1 MKTWLKTT
9 LITGVLCC
17 AVGAVL
23 TAAGMLTG
31 GKQYVQ
37 AADINTLRGD
47 ARKTDSDSLAVLNK
61 QKISGV
67 QALDLALDN
76 LDLKIVPS
84 DDDCCYLSYRIAATG
99 GEAPLTYTVQDGTLH
114 LKEND
119 AVQPQVHIDVDFLT
133 DFLTLGRLPEDDD
146 NAQTVILSVPK
157 SQLKQLDIRSSYGDI
172 SMRGIS
178 AARGSIRCEN
188 GGIELEHCQLSNVK
202 LNNDYGDVE
211 MDHCTVD
218 TADISLSNGEFDAES
233 TVFSGKNTLTND
245 YGDISMDHCTVDTAA
260 VQLSN
265 GSFDAQ
271 ETAFSGENSITSSY
285 GDVSVS
291 DTLANLQALTI
302 QASTAYGEISVPD
315 GLRAQIR
322 QTTDDDLTDYCHSGT
337 GGSLRVQADNGNIE
351 LSDD

>member
-1 MKTWLKTT
+1 MKTWLKTA
-9 LITGVLCC
+9 LISGVLCC
-17 AVGAVL
+17 AVGAVF

-47 ARKTDSDSLAVLNK
+47 ARKADSDSLAVLDK

-67 QALDLALDN
+67 QALNLSLDN

-84 DDDCCYLSYRIAATG
+84 DDDCCYLSYRIAANK
-99 GEAPLTYTVQDGTLH
+99 GEKPLTYTVQNGTLH

-146 NAQTVILSVPK
+146 TQTVILSVPK

-178 AARGSIRCEN
+178 AARGSIRCDN
-188 GGIELEHCQLSNVK
+188 GDISLKNCQLSQFT
-202 LNNDYGDVE
+202 LNNDYGDIDLE
-211 MDHCTVD
+211 RCT
-218 TADISLSNGEFDAES
+218 L
-233 TVFSGKNTLTND
+233 
-245 YGDISMDHCTVDTAA
+245 DTAA

-265 GSFDAQ
+265 GGFDAQ

-315 GLRAQIR
+315 ELRAQIR
-322 QTTDDDLTDYCHSGT
+322 QSTDDELTDYCHSGT
-337 GGSLRVQADNGNIE
+337 GGSLRVQADNGDIE

>member
-1 MKTWLKTT
+1 MKTWLKTA
-9 LITGVLCC
+9 LLSGVLCC
-17 AVGAVL
+17 AVGTVL

-84 DDDCCYLSYRIAATG
+84 DDDCCYLSYRIAATD
-99 GEAPLTYTVQDGTLH
+99 GEAPLTYTVQNGTLH

-133 DFLTLGRLPEDDD
+133 DFLTFGRLPEDDND
-146 NAQTVILSVPK
+146 AQTVILSVPK

-178 AARGSIRCEN
+178 AARGSIHCDN
-188 GGIELEHCQLSNVK
+188 GDISLNNCQLSQLT
-202 LNNDYGDVE
+202 LNNDYGDIDLE
-211 MDHCTVD
+211 RCT
-218 TADISLSNGEFDAES
+218 L
-233 TVFSGKNTLTND
+233 
-245 YGDISMDHCTVDTAA
+245 DTAA

-265 GSFDAQ
+265 GGFDAQ

-337 GGSLRVQADNGNIE
+337 GGSLRVQADNGDIE

>member
-1 MKTWLKTT
+1 MKTWLKTA
-9 LITGVLCC
+9 LLSGVLCC
-17 AVGAVL
+17 AVGTVL

-99 GEAPLTYTVQDGTLH
+99 GEAPLTYTVQNGTLH

-133 DFLTLGRLPEDDD
+133 DFLTFGRLPEDDD
-146 NAQTVILSVPK
+146 TQTVILSVPK
-157 SQLKQLDIRSSYGDI
+157 FQLKQLDIRSSYGDI

-178 AARGSIRCEN
+178 AARGSIRCDN
-188 GGIELEHCQLSNVK
+188 GDISLNNCRLSQLT
-202 LNNDYGDVE
+202 LNNDYGDIDLE
-211 MDHCTVD
+211 RCT
-218 TADISLSNGEFDAES
+218 L
-233 TVFSGKNTLTND
+233 
-245 YGDISMDHCTVDTAA
+245 DTAA

-265 GSFDAQ
+265 GGFDAQ

-322 QTTDDDLTDYCHSGT
+322 QTTDDELTDYCHSGT
-337 GGSLRVQADNGNIE
+337 GGSLRVQADNGDIE

>member
-1 MKTWLKTT
+1 MKTWLKTA
-9 LITGVLCC
+9 LISGVLCC

-23 TAAGMLTG
+23 AAAGMLTG

-47 ARKTDSDSLAVLNK
+47 ARKADSDSLAVLDK

-67 QALDLALDN
+67 QALNLSLDN

-99 GEAPLTYTVQDGTLH
+99 GEAPLTYTVQNGTLH

-146 NAQTVILSVPK
+146 TQTVILSVPK

-178 AARGSIRCEN
+178 AASGSIRCDN
-188 GGIELEHCQLSNVK
+188 GDISLKNCQLSQFT
-202 LNNDYGDVE
+202 LNNDYGDIDLE
-211 MDHCTVD
+211 RC
-218 TADISLSNGEFDAES
+218 AL
-233 TVFSGKNTLTND
+233 
-245 YGDISMDHCTVDTAA
+245 DTAA

-265 GSFDAQ
+265 GGFDAQ

-322 QTTDDDLTDYCHSGT
+322 QTTDDELTDYCHSGT
-337 GGSLRVQADNGNIE
+337 GGSLRVQADNGDIE

>member
-1 MKTWLKTT
+1 MKTWLKTA
-9 LITGVLCC
+9 LLSGVLCC
-17 AVGAVL
+17 AVGTVL
-23 TAAGMLTG
+23 TATGMLTG

-84 DDDCCYLSYRIAATG
+84 DDDCCYLSYRIAATD

-146 NAQTVILSVPK
+146 TQTVILSVPK
-157 SQLKQLDIRSSYGDI
+157 SQLKQLDICSSYGDI
-172 SMRGIS
+172 SMCGIS
-178 AARGSIRCEN
+178 AARGSIRCDN
-188 GGIELEHCQLSNVK
+188 GDISLNNCQLSQLT
-202 LNNDYGDVE
+202 LNNDYGDIDLE
-211 MDHCTVD
+211 RCT
-218 TADISLSNGEFDAES
+218 L
-233 TVFSGKNTLTND
+233 
-245 YGDISMDHCTVDTAA
+245 DTAA

-265 GSFDAQ
+265 GGFDAQ

-302 QASTAYGEISVPD
+302 QASTTYGEISVPD

-322 QTTDDDLTDYCHSGT
+322 QTTDDELTDYCHSGT
-337 GGSLRVQADNGNIE
+337 GGSLRVQADNGDIE

>member
-1 MKTWLKTT
+1 MKTWLKTA
-9 LITGVLCC
+9 LLSGVLCC
-17 AVGAVL
+17 VVGTVL

-47 ARKTDSDSLAVLNK
+47 ARKADSDSLAVLDK
-61 QKISGV
+61 QKISNV
-67 QALDLALDN
+67 QALDLALDT

-99 GEAPLTYTVQDGTLH
+99 GEAPLTYTVQDGTLQ

-146 NAQTVILSVPK
+146 TQTVILSVPK
-157 SQLKQLDIRSSYGDI
+157 SQLKQLRIRVSYGDI
-172 SMRGIS
+172 SMRGIA
-178 AARGSIRCEN
+178 AARGLIHCDN
-188 GGIELEHCQLSNVK
+188 GDISLNNCQLSQLT
-202 LNNDYGDVE
+202 LNNDYGDIDLE
-211 MDHCTVD
+211 RCT
-218 TADISLSNGEFDAES
+218 L
-233 TVFSGKNTLTND
+233 
-245 YGDISMDHCTVDTAA
+245 DTAA

-265 GSFDAQ
+265 GGFDAQ

-322 QTTDDDLTDYCHSGT
+322 QTTDDELTDYCHNGT
-337 GGSLRVQADNGNIE
+337 SGSLRVQVDNGDIE

>member
-1 MKTWLKTT
+1 MKTWLKTA
-9 LITGVLCC
+9 LLSGVLCC
-17 AVGAVL
+17 VVGTVL

-47 ARKTDSDSLAVLNK
+47 ARKTDSDSLAVLDK
-61 QKISGV
+61 QKISNV

-84 DDDCCYLSYRIAATG
+84 DDDCCYLSYRIAATD
-99 GEAPLTYTVQDGTLH
+99 GEAPLTYTVQNGTLH

-133 DFLTLGRLPEDDD
+133 DFLTFGRLPEDDND
-146 NAQTVILSVPK
+146 AQTVILSVPK

-178 AARGSIRCEN
+178 AARGSIHCDN
-188 GGIELEHCQLSNVK
+188 GDISLNNSQLSQLT
-202 LNNDYGDVE
+202 LNNDYGDIDLE
-211 MDHCTVD
+211 RCT
-218 TADISLSNGEFDAES
+218 L
-233 TVFSGKNTLTND
+233 
-245 YGDISMDHCTVDTAA
+245 DTAA

-265 GSFDAQ
+265 GGFDAQ
-271 ETAFSGENSITSSY
+271 KTAFSGENSITSSY

-322 QTTDDDLTDYCHSGT
+322 QTTDDELTDYCHSGT
-337 GGSLRVQADNGNIE
+337 GGSLRVQADNGDIE

>member
-1 MKTWLKTT
+1 MKTWLKTA
-9 LITGVLCC
+9 LLSGVLCC
-17 AVGAVL
+17 AVGTVF

-99 GEAPLTYTVQDGTLH
+99 GEAPLTYTVQNGTLH

-133 DFLTLGRLPEDDD
+133 DFLTFGRLPEDDND
-146 NAQTVILSVPK
+146 AQTVILSVPK
-157 SQLKQLDIRSSYGDI
+157 SQLKQLDICSSYGDI

-178 AARGSIRCEN
+178 AARGSIHCDN
-188 GGIELEHCQLSNVK
+188 GDISLNNCQLSQLT
-202 LNNDYGDVE
+202 LNNDYGDIDLE
-211 MDHCTVD
+211 RCT
-218 TADISLSNGEFDAES
+218 L
-233 TVFSGKNTLTND
+233 
-245 YGDISMDHCTVDTAA
+245 DTAA

-265 GSFDAQ
+265 GGFDAQ

-302 QASTAYGEISVPD
+302 QASTTYGEISVPD

-322 QTTDDDLTDYCHSGT
+322 QTTDDELTDYCHSGT
-337 GGSLRVQADNGNIE
+337 GGSLRVQADNGDIE

>member
-1 MKTWLKTT
+1 MKTWLKTA
-9 LITGVLCC
+9 LLSGVLCC

-23 TAAGMLTG
+23 TAAGMLTD

-84 DDDCCYLSYRIAATG
+84 DDACCYLSYRIAATD
-99 GEAPLTYTVQDGTLH
+99 GEAPLTYTVQNGTLH

-133 DFLTLGRLPEDDD
+133 DFLTFGRLPEDDND
-146 NAQTVILSVPK
+146 AQTVILSVPK

-178 AARGSIRCEN
+178 AARGSIRCDN
-188 GGIELEHCQLSNVK
+188 GDISLNNCQLSQLT
-202 LNNDYGDVE
+202 LNNDYGDIDLE
-211 MDHCTVD
+211 RCT
-218 TADISLSNGEFDAES
+218 L
-233 TVFSGKNTLTND
+233 
-245 YGDISMDHCTVDTAA
+245 DTAA

-265 GSFDAQ
+265 GGFDAQ

-302 QASTAYGEISVPD
+302 QASTTYGEISVPD

-322 QTTDDDLTDYCHSGT
+322 QTTDDELTDYCHSGT
-337 GGSLRVQADNGNIE
+337 GGSLRVQADNGDIE

>member
-1 MKTWLKTT
+1 MKTWLKTA
-9 LITGVLCC
+9 LLSGVLCC
-17 AVGAVL
+17 AVGTVL
-23 TAAGMLTG
+23 TAAGILTG

-47 ARKTDSDSLAVLNK
+47 ARKADSDSLAVLNK

-99 GEAPLTYTVQDGTLH
+99 GEAPLTYTVQNGTLH

-133 DFLTLGRLPEDDD
+133 DFLTFGRLPEDDD
-146 NAQTVILSVPK
+146 TQTVILSVPK

-178 AARGSIRCEN
+178 AASGSIRCDN
-188 GGIELEHCQLSNVK
+188 GDISLKNCQLSQFT
-202 LNNDYGDVE
+202 LNNDYGDIDLE
-211 MDHCTVD
+211 RCT
-218 TADISLSNGEFDAES
+218 L
-233 TVFSGKNTLTND
+233 
-245 YGDISMDHCTVDTAA
+245 DTAA

-265 GSFDAQ
+265 GGFDAQ

-315 GLRAQIR
+315 ELRAQIR
-322 QTTDDDLTDYCHSGT
+322 QSTDDDLTDYCHSGT
-337 GGSLRVQADNGNIE
+337 GGSLRVQADNGDIE

>member
-84 DDDCCYLSYRIAATG
+84 ADDSCYLSYRIAATG

-157 SQLKQLDIRSSYGDI
+157 SQLKQLRIHVSYGDI

-188 GGIELEHCQLSNVK
+188 GDISLKNCQLSQFT
-202 LNNDYGDVE
+202 LNNDYGDIDLE
-211 MDHCTVD
+211 RCTLD
-218 TADISLSNGEFDAES
+218 TADISLYNGE
-233 TVFSGKNTLTND
+233 
-245 YGDISMDHCTVDTAA
+245 
-260 VQLSN
+260 
-265 GSFDAQ
+265 FDAQ
-271 ETAFSGENSITSSY
+271 ETAFSGEYSITSSY
-285 GDVSVS
+285 GDISVS

-322 QTTDDDLTDYCHSGT
+322 QTTDDELTDYCHSGT
-337 GGSLRVQADNGNIE
+337 GGSLRVQADDGDIE

>member
-1 MKTWLKTT
+1 MKTWLKTA
-9 LITGVLCC
+9 LLSGVLCC
-17 AVGAVL
+17 AVGTVL

-84 DDDCCYLSYRIAATG
+84 DDACCYLSYRIAATD
-99 GEAPLTYTVQDGTLH
+99 GEAPLTYTVQNGTLH

-133 DFLTLGRLPEDDD
+133 DFLTLGRLPEDDND
-146 NAQTVILSVPK
+146 AQTVILSVPK
-157 SQLKQLDIRSSYGDI
+157 SQLKQLRIHVSYGDI

-178 AARGSIRCEN
+178 AARGSIRCDN
-188 GGIELEHCQLSNVK
+188 GDISLNNCQLSQFT
-202 LNNDYGDVE
+202 LNNDYGDIDLE
-211 MDHCTVD
+211 RCT
-218 TADISLSNGEFDAES
+218 L
-233 TVFSGKNTLTND
+233 
-245 YGDISMDHCTVDTAA
+245 DTAA

-265 GSFDAQ
+265 GGFDAQ

-302 QASTAYGEISVPD
+302 QASTTYGEISVPD

-322 QTTDDDLTDYCHSGT
+322 QTTDDELTDYCHSGT
-337 GGSLRVQADNGNIE
+337 GGSLRVQTDNGDIE

>member
-1 MKTWLKTT
+1 MKTWLKTA
-9 LITGVLCC
+9 LLSGVLCC
-17 AVGAVL
+17 AVGTVL
-23 TAAGMLTG
+23 TAAGILTG

-47 ARKTDSDSLAVLNK
+47 ARKADSDSLAVLNK

-99 GEAPLTYTVQDGTLH
+99 GEAPLTYTVQNGTLH

-133 DFLTLGRLPEDDD
+133 DFLTFGRLPEDDD
-146 NAQTVILSVPK
+146 TQTVILSVPK

-178 AARGSIRCEN
+178 AASGSIRCDN
-188 GGIELEHCQLSNVK
+188 GDISLKNCQLSQFT
-202 LNNDYGDVE
+202 LNNDYGDIDLE
-211 MDHCTVD
+211 RCT
-218 TADISLSNGEFDAES
+218 L
-233 TVFSGKNTLTND
+233 
-245 YGDISMDHCTVDTAA
+245 DTAA

-265 GSFDAQ
+265 GGFDAQ

-315 GLRAQIR
+315 ELRAQIR
-322 QTTDDDLTDYCHSGT
+322 QSTDDDLTD
-337 GGSLRVQADNGNIE
+337 
-351 LSDD
+351 

>member
-84 DDDCCYLSYRIAATG
+84 ADDSCYLSYRIAATG

-146 NAQTVILSVPK
+146 TQTVILSVPK

-178 AARGSIRCEN
+178 AARGSICCEN
-188 GGIELEHCQLSNVK
+188 GDISLKNCRLSQLT
-202 LNNDYGDVE
+202 LNNDYGDIDLE
-211 MDHCTVD
+211 RCT
-218 TADISLSNGEFDAES
+218 L
-233 TVFSGKNTLTND
+233 
-245 YGDISMDHCTVDTAA
+245 DTAA

>member
-1 MKTWLKTT
+1 MKTWLKTA
-9 LITGVLCC
+9 LLSGVLCC
-17 AVGAVL
+17 AVGTVL

-84 DDDCCYLSYRIAATG
+84 DDACCYLSYRIAATD
-99 GEAPLTYTVQDGTLH
+99 GEAPLTYTVQNGTLH

-133 DFLTLGRLPEDDD
+133 DFLTFGRLPEDDND
-146 NAQTVILSVPK
+146 AQTVILSVPK
-157 SQLKQLDIRSSYGDI
+157 SQLKQLRIHVSYGDI

-188 GGIELEHCQLSNVK
+188 GDISLNNCQLSQLT
-202 LNNDYGDVE
+202 LNNDYGDIDLE
-211 MDHCTVD
+211 RCT
-218 TADISLSNGEFDAES
+218 L
-233 TVFSGKNTLTND
+233 
-245 YGDISMDHCTVDTAA
+245 DTAA

-265 GSFDAQ
+265 GGFDAQ

-302 QASTAYGEISVPD
+302 QASTTYGEISVPD

-337 GGSLRVQADNGNIE
+337 GGSLRVQADNGDIE

>member
-1 MKTWLKTT
+1 MKTWLKTA
-9 LITGVLCC
+9 LISGVLCC

-23 TAAGMLTG
+23 AAAGMLTG

-47 ARKTDSDSLAVLNK
+47 ARRADSDSLAVLDK
-61 QKISGV
+61 QKISGI

-84 DDDCCYLSYRIAATG
+84 DDNCCYLSYRIAATG
-99 GEAPLTYTVQDGTLH
+99 GEAPLTYTVQNGTLH

-146 NAQTVILSVPK
+146 TQTVILSVPK
-157 SQLKQLDIRSSYGDI
+157 SQLKQLDICSSYGDI

-178 AARGSIRCEN
+178 AASGSIRCDN
-188 GGIELEHCQLSNVK
+188 GDISLKNCQLSQFT
-202 LNNDYGDVE
+202 LNNDYGDIDLE
-211 MDHCTVD
+211 RCT
-218 TADISLSNGEFDAES
+218 L
-233 TVFSGKNTLTND
+233 
-245 YGDISMDHCTVDTAA
+245 DTAA

-265 GSFDAQ
+265 GEFDAQ

-322 QTTDDDLTDYCHSGT
+322 QSTDDDLTDYCHSGT
-337 GGSLRVQADNGNIE
+337 GGSLRVQADNGDIE

>member
-1 MKTWLKTT
+1 MKTWLKTA
-9 LITGVLCC
+9 LLSGVLCC
-17 AVGAVL
+17 AVGTVL

-84 DDDCCYLSYRIAATG
+84 DDDCCYLSYRIAATD
-99 GEAPLTYTVQDGTLH
+99 GETPLTYTVQNGTLH

-133 DFLTLGRLPEDDD
+133 DFLTFGRLPEDDND
-146 NAQTVILSVPK
+146 AQTVILSVSK

-178 AARGSIRCEN
+178 AARGSIHCDN
-188 GGIELEHCQLSNVK
+188 GDISLNNCQLSQLT
-202 LNNDYGDVE
+202 LNNDYGDIDLE
-211 MDHCTVD
+211 RCT
-218 TADISLSNGEFDAES
+218 L
-233 TVFSGKNTLTND
+233 
-245 YGDISMDHCTVDTAA
+245 DTAA

-265 GSFDAQ
+265 GGFDAQ

-337 GGSLRVQADNGNIE
+337 GGSLRVQADNGDIE

>member
-1 MKTWLKTT
+1 MKTWLKTA
-9 LITGVLCC
+9 LLSGVLCC

-133 DFLTLGRLPEDDD
+133 DFLTFGRLPEDDND
-146 NAQTVILSVPK
+146 AQTVILSVPK

-178 AARGSIRCEN
+178 AARGSIHCDN
-188 GGIELEHCQLSNVK
+188 GDISLNNCQLSQFT
-202 LNNDYGDVE
+202 LNNDYGDIDLE
-211 MDHCTVD
+211 RCT
-218 TADISLSNGEFDAES
+218 L
-233 TVFSGKNTLTND
+233 
-245 YGDISMDHCTVDTAA
+245 DTAA

-265 GSFDAQ
+265 GGFDAQ

-302 QASTAYGEISVPD
+302 QASTTYGEISVPD

-322 QTTDDDLTDYCHSGT
+322 QTTDDELTDYCHSGT
-337 GGSLRVQADNGNIE
+337 GGSLRVQADNGDIE

>member
-1 MKTWLKTT
+1 MKTWLKTA
-9 LITGVLCC
+9 LLSGVLCC
-17 AVGAVL
+17 AVGTVL

-61 QKISGV
+61 QKISNV

-99 GEAPLTYTVQDGTLH
+99 GEAPLTYTVQNGTLH

-133 DFLTLGRLPEDDD
+133 DFLTFGRLPEDDND
-146 NAQTVILSVPK
+146 AQTVILSVPK

-172 SMRGIS
+172 SMHGIS
-178 AARGSIRCEN
+178 AARGSIRCDN
-188 GGIELEHCQLSNVK
+188 GDISLNNCQLSQFT
-202 LNNDYGDVE
+202 LNNDYGDIDLE
-211 MDHCTVD
+211 RCT
-218 TADISLSNGEFDAES
+218 L
-233 TVFSGKNTLTND
+233 
-245 YGDISMDHCTVDTAA
+245 DTAA

-265 GSFDAQ
+265 GGFDAQ

-315 GLRAQIR
+315 ELRAQIR

-337 GGSLRVQADNGNIE
+337 GGSLRVQADNGDIE

>member
-1 MKTWLKTT
+1 MKTWLKTA
-9 LITGVLCC
+9 LLSGVLCC
-17 AVGAVL
+17 AVGTVL

-84 DDDCCYLSYRIAATG
+84 DDDCCYLSYRIAATD
-99 GEAPLTYTVQDGTLH
+99 GETPLTYTVQNGTLH

-133 DFLTLGRLPEDDD
+133 DFLTLGRLPEDDND
-146 NAQTVILSVPK
+146 AQTVILSVPK
-157 SQLKQLDIRSSYGDI
+157 SQLKQLDINSSYGDI

-178 AARGSIRCEN
+178 AARGSIHCDN
-188 GGIELEHCQLSNVK
+188 GDISLNNCQLSQLT
-202 LNNDYGDVE
+202 LNNDYGDIDLE
-211 MDHCTVD
+211 RCT
-218 TADISLSNGEFDAES
+218 L
-233 TVFSGKNTLTND
+233 
-245 YGDISMDHCTVDTAA
+245 DTAA

-265 GSFDAQ
+265 GGFDAQ

-337 GGSLRVQADNGNIE
+337 GGSLRVQADNGDIE

>member
-1 MKTWLKTT
+1 MKTWLKTA
-9 LITGVLCC
+9 LLSGVLCC
-17 AVGAVL
+17 AVGTVL

-84 DDDCCYLSYRIAATG
+84 DDDCCYLSYRIAATD
-99 GEAPLTYTVQDGTLH
+99 GETPLMYTVQNGTLH

-133 DFLTLGRLPEDDD
+133 DFLTFGRLPEDDND
-146 NAQTVILSVPK
+146 AQTVILSVPK

-178 AARGSIRCEN
+178 AARGSIHCDN
-188 GGIELEHCQLSNVK
+188 GDISLNNCQLSQLT
-202 LNNDYGDVE
+202 LNNDYGDI
-211 MDHCTVD
+211 DLDRCT
-218 TADISLSNGEFDAES
+218 L
-233 TVFSGKNTLTND
+233 
-245 YGDISMDHCTVDTAA
+245 DTAA

-265 GSFDAQ
+265 GGFDAQ

-337 GGSLRVQADNGNIE
+337 GGSLRVQADNGDIE

>member
-1 MKTWLKTT
+1 MKTWLKTA
-9 LITGVLCC
+9 LISGVLCC

-47 ARKTDSDSLAVLNK
+47 ARKADSDSLAVLDK

-67 QALDLALDN
+67 QAVDIALDN

-99 GEAPLTYTVQDGTLH
+99 GEAPLTYTVQNGTLH

-133 DFLTLGRLPEDDD
+133 DFLTLGRLPKDDD
-146 NAQTVILSVPK
+146 TQTVILSVPK

-178 AARGSIRCEN
+178 AASGSIRCDN
-188 GGIELEHCQLSNVK
+188 GDISLKNCQLSQFT
-202 LNNDYGDVE
+202 LNNDYGDIDLE
-211 MDHCTVD
+211 RC
-218 TADISLSNGEFDAES
+218 AL
-233 TVFSGKNTLTND
+233 
-245 YGDISMDHCTVDTAA
+245 DTAA

-265 GSFDAQ
+265 GGFDAQ
-271 ETAFSGENSITSSY
+271 KTAFSGENSITSSY

-315 GLRAQIR
+315 ELRAQIR
-322 QTTDDDLTDYCHSGT
+322 QTTDDELTDYCHSGT
-337 GGSLRVQADNGNIE
+337 GGSLRVQADNGDIE

>member
-1 MKTWLKTT
+1 MKTWLKTA
-9 LITGVLCC
+9 LISGVLCC

-47 ARKTDSDSLAVLNK
+47 ARKADSDSLAVLDK
-61 QKISGV
+61 QKISNV
-67 QALDLALDN
+67 QALDLALDT

-146 NAQTVILSVPK
+146 TQTVILSVPK
-157 SQLKQLDIRSSYGDI
+157 SQLKQLRIRVSYGDI
-172 SMRGIS
+172 SMRGIAAARGS
-178 AARGSIRCEN
+178 IHCDNGDISLNNCQLSQLTLNNDYGDISMRGIAAARGSIRCEN
-188 GGIELEHCQLSNVK
+188 GDISLKNCRLSQLT
-202 LNNDYGDVE
+202 LNNDYGDIDLE
-211 MDHCTVD
+211 RCT
-218 TADISLSNGEFDAES
+218 L
-233 TVFSGKNTLTND
+233 
-245 YGDISMDHCTVDTAA
+245 DTAA

-265 GSFDAQ
+265 GGFDAQ
-271 ETAFSGENSITSSY
+271 KTAFSGENSITSSY

-322 QTTDDDLTDYCHSGT
+322 QTTDDELTDYCHSGT
-337 GGSLRVQADNGNIE
+337 GGSLRVQADNGDIE

>member
-1 MKTWLKTT
+1 MKTWLKTA
-9 LITGVLCC
+9 LISGVLCC

-23 TAAGMLTG
+23 AAAGMLTG

-47 ARKTDSDSLAVLNK
+47 ARKADSDSLAVLDK
-61 QKISGV
+61 QKIPNV
-67 QALDLALDN
+67 QALNLALDN

-84 DDDCCYLSYRIAATG
+84 DDDCCYLSYRIAATS
-99 GEAPLTYTVQDGTLH
+99 GEAPLTYTVQNGTLH

-133 DFLTLGRLPEDDD
+133 DFLTFGRLPEDDD
-146 NAQTVILSVPK
+146 DTQTVILSVPK

-178 AARGSIRCEN
+178 AARGSMHCEN
-188 GGIELEHCQLSNVK
+188 GEISLKNCQLSQFT
-202 LNNDYGDVE
+202 LSNDYGDIDLE
-211 MDHCTVD
+211 RCTLD
-218 TADISLSNGEFDAES
+218 TADISLYNGE
-233 TVFSGKNTLTND
+233 
-245 YGDISMDHCTVDTAA
+245 
-260 VQLSN
+260 
-265 GSFDAQ
+265 FDAQ

-322 QTTDDDLTDYCHSGT
+322 QTTDDELTDYCHSGT
-337 GGSLRVQADNGNIE
+337 GGSLRVQADNGDIE

>member
-84 DDDCCYLSYRIAATG
+84 ADDSCYLSYRIAATG

-178 AARGSIRCEN
+178 AARGSIRCDN
-188 GGIELEHCQLSNVK
+188 GDIELEHCRLSQFT
-202 LNNDYGDVE
+202 LNNDYGDIDLE
-211 MDHCTVD
+211 RCT
-218 TADISLSNGEFDAES
+218 L
-233 TVFSGKNTLTND
+233 
-245 YGDISMDHCTVDTAA
+245 DTAA

-315 GLRAQIR
+315 GLRSQIR
-322 QTTDDDLTDYCHSGT
+322 QTTDDELTDYCHSGT
-337 GGSLRVQADNGNIE
+337 GGFLRVQADNGDIE

>member
-1 MKTWLKTT
+1 MKTWLKTA
-9 LITGVLCC
+9 LLSGVLCC
-17 AVGAVL
+17 AVGTVL
-23 TAAGMLTG
+23 TAAGILTG

-47 ARKTDSDSLAVLNK
+47 ARKADSDSLAVLNK

-99 GEAPLTYTVQDGTLH
+99 GEAPLTYTVQNGTLH

-133 DFLTLGRLPEDDD
+133 DFLTFGRLPEDDD
-146 NAQTVILSVPK
+146 TQTVILSVPK

-178 AARGSIRCEN
+178 AASGSIRCDN
-188 GGIELEHCQLSNVK
+188 GDISLNNCQLSQFT
-202 LNNDYGDVE
+202 LNNDYGDIDLE
-211 MDHCTVD
+211 RCT
-218 TADISLSNGEFDAES
+218 L
-233 TVFSGKNTLTND
+233 
-245 YGDISMDHCTVDTAA
+245 DTAA

-265 GSFDAQ
+265 GGFDAQ

-315 GLRAQIR
+315 ELRAQIR
-322 QTTDDDLTDYCHSGT
+322 QSTDDDLTDYCHSGT
-337 GGSLRVQADNGNIE
+337 GGSLRVQADNGDIE

>member
-84 DDDCCYLSYRIAATG
+84 ADDSCYLSYRIAATG

-157 SQLKQLDIRSSYGDI
+157 SQLKQRRRHVSYGAI

-178 AARGSIRCEN
+178 AARGSIRCDN
-188 GGIELEHCQLSNVK
+188 GDISLNNCQLSQFT
-202 LNNDYGDVE
+202 LNNDYGDIDLE
-211 MDHCTVD
+211 RCT
-218 TADISLSNGEFDAES
+218 L
-233 TVFSGKNTLTND
+233 
-245 YGDISMDHCTVDTAA
+245 DTAA

-265 GSFDAQ
+265 GGFDAQ

-322 QTTDDDLTDYCHSGT
+322 QTTDDELTDYCHSGT
-337 GGSLRVQADNGNIE
+337 GGSLRVQADNGDIE

>member
-37 AADINTLRGD
+37 AADINILRGD

-178 AARGSIRCEN
+178 AARGSIRCDN
-188 GGIELEHCQLSNVK
+188 GDIELEHCRLSQFT
-202 LNNDYGDVE
+202 LNNDYGDIDLE
-211 MDHCTVD
+211 RCT
-218 TADISLSNGEFDAES
+218 L
-233 TVFSGKNTLTND
+233 
-245 YGDISMDHCTVDTAA
+245 DTAA

-265 GSFDAQ
+265 GGFDAQ

-315 GLRAQIR
+315 GLRSQIR
-322 QTTDDDLTDYCHSGT
+322 QTTDDELTDYCHSGT
-337 GGSLRVQADNGNIE
+337 GGSLRVQADNGDIE

>member
-1 MKTWLKTT
+1 MKTWLKTA
-9 LITGVLCC
+9 LISGVLCC

-23 TAAGMLTG
+23 TAAGMLTD

-47 ARKTDSDSLAVLNK
+47 ARKADSDSLAVLDK

-67 QALDLALDN
+67 QALDLSLDN

-99 GEAPLTYTVQDGTLH
+99 APLTYTVQNGTLH

-133 DFLTLGRLPEDDD
+133 DFLTFGRLPEDDD
-146 NAQTVILSVPK
+146 TQTVILSVPK

-188 GGIELEHCQLSNVK
+188 GEISLKNCQLSQFT
-202 LNNDYGDVE
+202 LSNDYGDIDLE
-211 MDHCTVD
+211 RCTLD
-218 TADISLSNGEFDAES
+218 TADISLYNGE
-233 TVFSGKNTLTND
+233 
-245 YGDISMDHCTVDTAA
+245 
-260 VQLSN
+260 
-265 GSFDAQ
+265 FDAQ

-285 GDVSVS
+285 GDISVS

-322 QTTDDDLTDYCHSGT
+322 QTTDDELTDYCHSGT
-337 GGSLRVQADNGNIE
+337 GGSLRVQADDGDIE

>member
-1 MKTWLKTT
+1 MKTWLKTA
-9 LITGVLCC
+9 LISGVLCC

-37 AADINTLRGD
+37 TADINTLRGD
-47 ARKTDSDSLAVLNK
+47 ARKADSDSLAVLDK
-61 QKISGV
+61 QKISNV
-67 QALDLALDN
+67 QALDLALDT

-146 NAQTVILSVPK
+146 TQTVILSVPK
-157 SQLKQLDIRSSYGDI
+157 SQLKQLRIRVSYGDISMRGISAARGSIHCDNGDISLNNCQLSQLTLNNDYGDI

-188 GGIELEHCQLSNVK
+188 GDISLKNCQLSQLT
-202 LNNDYGDVE
+202 LNNDYGDIDLE
-211 MDHCTVD
+211 RCT
-218 TADISLSNGEFDAES
+218 L
-233 TVFSGKNTLTND
+233 
-245 YGDISMDHCTVDTAA
+245 DTAA

-265 GSFDAQ
+265 GGFDAR

-322 QTTDDDLTDYCHSGT
+322 QTTDDELTDYCHSGT
-337 GGSLRVQADNGNIE
+337 GGSLRVQADDGDIE

>member
-1 MKTWLKTT
+1 MKTWLKTA
-9 LITGVLCC
+9 LLSGVLCC
-17 AVGAVL
+17 AVGTVL

-47 ARKTDSDSLAVLNK
+47 ARKADSDSLAVLDK

-99 GEAPLTYTVQDGTLH
+99 GEAPLTYTVQNGTLH

-133 DFLTLGRLPEDDD
+133 DFLTFGRLPEDDND
-146 NAQTVILSVPK
+146 AQTVILSVPK

-178 AARGSIRCEN
+178 AARGSIHCDN
-188 GGIELEHCQLSNVK
+188 GDISLKNCRLSQLT
-202 LNNDYGDVE
+202 LNNDYGVIDLE
-211 MDHCTVD
+211 RCT
-218 TADISLSNGEFDAES
+218 L
-233 TVFSGKNTLTND
+233 
-245 YGDISMDHCTVDTAA
+245 DTAA

-265 GSFDAQ
+265 GGFDAQ

-285 GDVSVS
+285 GDISVS

-302 QASTAYGEISVPD
+302 QASTTYGEISVPD

-322 QTTDDDLTDYCHSGT
+322 QTTDDELTDYCHSGT
-337 GGSLRVQADNGNIE
+337 GGSLRVQADNGDIE

>member
-1 MKTWLKTT
+1 MKTWLKTA
-9 LITGVLCC
+9 LISGVLCC
-17 AVGAVL
+17 AVGAVF

-47 ARKTDSDSLAVLNK
+47 ARKADSDSLAVLDK
-61 QKISGV
+61 QKISNV
-67 QALDLALDN
+67 QAVDIALDN

-99 GEAPLTYTVQDGTLH
+99 GEAPLTYTVQNGTLH

-146 NAQTVILSVPK
+146 NTQTVILSVPK

-178 AARGSIRCEN
+178 AASGSIRCDN
-188 GGIELEHCQLSNVK
+188 GDISLKNCQLSQFT
-202 LNNDYGDVE
+202 LNNDYGDIDLE
-211 MDHCTVD
+211 RCT
-218 TADISLSNGEFDAES
+218 L
-233 TVFSGKNTLTND
+233 
-245 YGDISMDHCTVDTAA
+245 DTAA

-265 GSFDAQ
+265 GGFDAQ
-271 ETAFSGENSITSSY
+271 KTAFSGENSITSSY

-302 QASTAYGEISVPD
+302 QASTTYGEISVPD
-315 GLRAQIR
+315 ELRAQIR
-322 QTTDDDLTDYCHSGT
+322 QTTDDELTDYCHSGT
-337 GGSLRVQADNGNIE
+337 GGSLRVQADNGDIE

>member
-84 DDDCCYLSYRIAATG
+84 ADDSCYLSYRIAATG

-188 GGIELEHCQLSNVK
+188 GDISLKNCRLSQLT
-202 LNNDYGDVE
+202 LNNDYGDIDLE
-211 MDHCTVD
+211 RCT
-218 TADISLSNGEFDAES
+218 L
-233 TVFSGKNTLTND
+233 
-245 YGDISMDHCTVDTAA
+245 DTAA

-265 GSFDAQ
+265 GGFDAQ

-322 QTTDDDLTDYCHSGT
+322 QTTDDELTDYCHSGT
-337 GGSLRVQADNGNIE
+337 GGSLRVQADNGDIE

>member
-1 MKTWLKTT
+1 MKTWLKTA
-9 LITGVLCC
+9 LISGVLCC

-47 ARKTDSDSLAVLNK
+47 ARKADSDSLAVLDK
-61 QKISGV
+61 QKISNV
-67 QALDLALDN
+67 QAVDLALDN

-84 DDDCCYLSYRIAATG
+84 DDDCCYLSYRIAANK
-99 GEAPLTYTVQDGTLH
+99 GEKPLTYTVQDGTLH

-146 NAQTVILSVPK
+146 NTQTVILSVPK

-178 AARGSIRCEN
+178 AARGSIRCDN
-188 GGIELEHCQLSNVK
+188 GDISLNNCQLSQFT
-202 LNNDYGDVE
+202 LNNDYGDIDLE
-211 MDHCTVD
+211 RCT
-218 TADISLSNGEFDAES
+218 L
-233 TVFSGKNTLTND
+233 
-245 YGDISMDHCTVDTAA
+245 DTAA

-265 GSFDAQ
+265 GGFDAQ
-271 ETAFSGENSITSSY
+271 KTAFSGENSITSSY

-315 GLRAQIR
+315 ELRAQIR
-322 QTTDDDLTDYCHSGT
+322 QSTDDDLTDYCHSGT
-337 GGSLRVQADNGNIE
+337 GGSLRVQADNGDIE

>member
-1 MKTWLKTT
+1 MKTWLKTA
-9 LITGVLCC
+9 LLSGVLCC
-17 AVGAVL
+17 VVGTVL
-23 TAAGMLTG
+23 TAAGMLTD

-47 ARKTDSDSLAVLNK
+47 ARKADSDSLAVLDK
-61 QKISGV
+61 QKISNV
-67 QALDLALDN
+67 QALDLALDT

-146 NAQTVILSVPK
+146 TQTVILSVPK
-157 SQLKQLDIRSSYGDI
+157 SQLKQLRIHVSYGNI

-188 GGIELEHCQLSNVK
+188 GDISLKNCRLSQLT
-202 LNNDYGDVE
+202 LNNDYGDIDLE
-211 MDHCTVD
+211 RCT
-218 TADISLSNGEFDAES
+218 L
-233 TVFSGKNTLTND
+233 
-245 YGDISMDHCTVDTAA
+245 DTAA

-265 GSFDAQ
+265 GVFDAQ

-285 GDVSVS
+285 GDISVS

-322 QTTDDDLTDYCHSGT
+322 QTTDGELTDYCHSGT
-337 GGSLRVQADNGNIE
+337 GGSLRVQADNGDIE

>member
-1 MKTWLKTT
+1 MKTWLKTA
-9 LITGVLCC
+9 LLSGVLCC
-17 AVGAVL
+17 AVGTVL

-99 GEAPLTYTVQDGTLH
+99 GEAPLTYTVQNGTLH
-114 LKEND
+114 LKKND

-133 DFLTLGRLPEDDD
+133 DFLTFGRLPEDDD
-146 NAQTVILSVPK
+146 AQTLILSVPK

-178 AARGSIRCEN
+178 AARGSIRCDN
-188 GGIELEHCQLSNVK
+188 GDISLKNCRLSQFT
-202 LNNDYGDVE
+202 LNNDYGDIDLE
-211 MDHCTVD
+211 RCT
-218 TADISLSNGEFDAES
+218 L
-233 TVFSGKNTLTND
+233 
-245 YGDISMDHCTVDTAA
+245 DTAA

-265 GSFDAQ
+265 GGFDAQ

-315 GLRAQIR
+315 GLQAQIR

-337 GGSLRVQADNGNIE
+337 GGSLRVQADNGDIE

>member
-1 MKTWLKTT
+1 MKTWLKTA
-9 LITGVLCC
+9 LISGVLCC
-17 AVGAVL
+17 AVGAVF

-47 ARKTDSDSLAVLNK
+47 ARKADSDSLAVLDK
-61 QKISGV
+61 QKISNV
-67 QALDLALDN
+67 QAVDIALDN

-84 DDDCCYLSYRIAATG
+84 DDDCCYLSYRIAASN
-99 GEAPLTYTVQDGTLH
+99 GEKPLTYTVQNGTLH

-146 NAQTVILSVPK
+146 NTQTVILSVPK

-178 AARGSIRCEN
+178 AASGSIRCDN
-188 GGIELEHCQLSNVK
+188 GDISLKNCQLSQFT
-202 LNNDYGDVE
+202 LNNDYGDIDLE
-211 MDHCTVD
+211 RC
-218 TADISLSNGEFDAES
+218 AL
-233 TVFSGKNTLTND
+233 
-245 YGDISMDHCTVDTAA
+245 DTAA

-265 GSFDAQ
+265 GEFDAQ

-315 GLRAQIR
+315 ELRAQIR
-322 QTTDDDLTDYCHSGT
+322 QSTDDELTDYCHSGT
-337 GGSLRVQADNGNIE
+337 GGSLRVQADNGDIE